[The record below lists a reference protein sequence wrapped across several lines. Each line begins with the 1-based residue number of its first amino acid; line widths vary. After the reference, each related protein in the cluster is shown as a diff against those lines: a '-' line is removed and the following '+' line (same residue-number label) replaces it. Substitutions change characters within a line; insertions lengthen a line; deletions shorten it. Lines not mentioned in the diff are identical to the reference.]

1 MIVRVPA
8 SSANL
13 GPGFDCFGIAWQ
25 LYNEIEFLK
34 EGHELEISGCPRQY
48 CNENNLCFAAYAAV
62 LKHAGIQLHPLKI
75 NFLNT
80 QIPVSRGLGSSAALI
95 TAGVIAANELN
106 ELKLSKQELFS
117 IAVSVEGHPDNIAPA
132 IFGGFTASA
141 MDGERA
147 VSVSFSLSSS
157 LNFTAIIPN
166 KQLSTELSRS
176 VLPATYQKSD
186 AVFNISHSA
195 LLIKALESG
204 DSELLSTALQDKLH
218 QGYRRKLIDGY
229 NEAESTALSLG
240 ACGMCIS
247 GAGPTMLCISPDMD
261 FHMKAEEK
269 IGLSFPQWK
278 VIPLLP
284 DSEGAVIL

>member
-34 EGHELEISGCPRQY
+34 EGSQFKITGCPPQY
-48 CNENNLCFAAYAAV
+48 CNKNNLCSIAYNEV
-62 LKHAGIQLHPLKI
+62 LKYAGIQEHPIKI
-75 NFLNT
+75 NFLKSD
-80 QIPVSRGLGSSAALI
+80 IPVSRGLGSSAALI
-95 TAGVIAANELN
+95 TAGVMAANELN
-106 ELKLSKQELFS
+106 GLKLSKQELFS
-117 IAVSVEGHPDNIAPA
+117 IAASVEGHPDNIAPA

-147 VSVSFSLSSS
+147 ISVSFSLSRC
-157 LNFTAIIPN
+157 LNFTAFIPD

-176 VLPATYQKSD
+176 VLPDTYKKSD
-186 AVFNISHSA
+186 AVFNISRSA

-204 DSELLSTALQDKLH
+204 DFVLLSTALQDKLH
-218 QGYRRKLIDGY
+218 QSYRRKLIDGY
-229 NEAESTALSLG
+229 NEAERTALSLG
-240 ACGMCIS
+240 AIGICIS
-247 GAGPTMLCISPDMD
+247 GAGPTMLCISSDMD
-261 FHMKAEEK
+261 FHLKAGQK
-269 IGLSFPQWK
+269 MVPSFPQWK